1 MKGGVRCYKLFAT
14 ILREKVPFDIPTN
27 YIRGR
32 SKIDRVGVEDE
43 IGRERYN
50 WSCLVVRT
58 MLHAPCKKET
68 KGKRERGGRGRD
80 GETMERPGEGGRIV
94 ESKIKVPGNVIYGID
109 LNPTFK
115 PRAIIQS
122 QSFSFLFVRLCAL
135 LTRALFLAPVVSP
148 QGHARYSI
156 YT

>member
-1 MKGGVRCYKLFAT
+1 
-14 ILREKVPFDIPTN
+14 
-27 YIRGR
+27 
-32 SKIDRVGVEDE
+32 
-43 IGRERYN
+43 
-50 WSCLVVRT
+50 

-122 QSFSFLFVRLCAL
+122 QSFSFLFFRLCAL
-135 LTRALFLAPVVSP
+135 LTRAPALFLAPVVSP